1 MNRQLTLYCAMLRKD
16 LRLFWQ
22 FGALI
27 AGLLVVRQFPDFI
40 EIGTVAA
47 LLQIALQLGCV
58 LLILVVCYEDAVVS
72 LQHDWLTRPI
82 SGLTVLLAKA
92 SFVFL
97 AVLLPSVIGAL
108 AFNLYHGRSLAES
121 VVAGIAIGA
130 SGDMLLMIAIVMAFA
145 AVTTGIRQGIIV
157 FLVGMVTL
165 VIAALVVARVT
176 GGGADA
182 GPTGSGWVLGYP
194 IALMLFFV
202 ALLVLWVQYRHRHTR
217 AARTIVAVAVVIG
230 TAYTATLS
238 WPNVFALQARL
249 APEPAAETSV
259 QVEMA
264 PGCFPVQPLDS
275 AGGRAVAAQFPDGDR
290 HRAGADAMVLTT
302 RLIRSG
308 IRAGDRL
315 HIGRVS
321 ITYRSPGGE
330 ALKLEP
336 GSGPTLWTTV
346 DSGLLAANHSWL
358 LSRSDYARLAAT
370 RGIEAQVE
378 YSVNL
383 LGPAAE
389 ARIIADGRREYYPGI
404 GHCSA
409 DFDPA
414 LRRIIVD
421 CFKAGALP
429 VQLVANLEGAP
440 ENAPEI
446 AGKTSGLPHYA
457 PTLIN
462 FWGGRR
468 FTIELPFAEK
478 AAPRV
483 IVTAFKPRAHFT
495 RKFVVPGVLGGTAA
509 ACPAP

>member
-27 AGLLVVRQFPDFI
+27 AGLLVIRQFPDLI
-40 EIGTVAA
+40 AQIGTVGA
-47 LLQIALQLGCV
+47 LMQIALQLGCV

-82 SGLTVLLAKA
+82 SGLTVLLAKG

-97 AVLLPSVIGAL
+97 AVLLPAVLGAL
-108 AFNLYHGRSLAES
+108 AYNLYEGRSLAES

-130 SGDMLLMIAIVMAFA
+130 SGGLLLMIAIVMAFA

-165 VIAALVVARVT
+165 MVAALVVTRVT
-176 GGGADA
+176 GGGEGSGAS
-182 GPTGSGWVLGYP
+182 GSGWVLAYP
-194 IALMLFFV
+194 VILLLFFV

-230 TAYTATLS
+230 TAYPATMS

-249 APEPAAETSV
+249 APEPAAEASV
-259 QVEMA
+259 QLELA
-264 PGCFPVQPLDS
+264 PGCFPVQPLYAAES
-275 AGGRAVAAQFPDGDR
+275 RAVAAQFPDEDR
-290 HRAGADAMVLTT
+290 QRAGADAMVLTT

-315 HIGRVS
+315 HIGRVE
-321 ITYRSPGGE
+321 ITYRSAGGK
-330 ALKLEP
+330 ALQIEP
-336 GSGPTLWTTV
+336 GSGPTLWTSV

-358 LSRSDYARLAAT
+358 LSRADYARLAAT
-370 RGIEAQVE
+370 EGIEAQLE

-409 DFDPA
+409 NFDPA
-414 LRRIIVD
+414 LGRVSVD

-429 VQLVANLEGAP
+429 AQLVANLEGAP
-440 ENAPEI
+440 EI
-446 AGKTSGLPHYA
+446 AGKTSGIPHYA

-468 FTIELPFAEK
+468 YNIELQAAEK

-483 IVTAFKPRAHFT
+483 IVTAFKARAHFT
-495 RKFVVPGVLGGTAA
+495 RQFVVPGVLGGPVA